1 MIYGPSINVNTNG
14 FKQCEVWRMLQCV
27 EEEREEEPPSG
38 THLWWCVEDNVAV
51 DDKDRGSSTFT
62 FTNLDTFLL
71 QIRWQCILLSLSLSL
86 SSNKHQDRCLESLRG
101 DWLVKL
107 YLSSWSGCD
116 FCLGCVFW
124 LFWLLLCNSNW
135 DCIGLD
141 WMWRKSSLVR
151 TVMIRIKLKFFFF
164 FFG

>member
-1 MIYGPSINVNTNG
+1 
-14 FKQCEVWRMLQCV
+14 MLQCV

-86 SSNKHQDRCLESLRG
+86 SRQTSIEINVWRVWEG
-101 DWLVKL
+101 IDWWNSIWVRDQVVIFVLV
-107 YLSSWSGCD
+107 
-116 FCLGCVFW
+116 VFFL
-124 LFWLLLCNSNW
+124 LFWLLLCDGNW

-151 TVMIRIKLKFFFF
+151 TVMIRIKLKFFCFF
-164 FFG
+164 FWIKDRNYTLA